1 MGAGLVELLAR
12 EMTAELQAIRA
23 AAIAQACAT
32 GKDASADLVTKGV
45 RFGSI
50 VAHPDGIVDLDA
62 IDGVDSDLIV
72 RPFSRKGVFTS
83 LRQFTINALNIHH
96 GMEAVERFGVRWTG
110 SHDFAESG
118 VPDSITAGD
127 VSALVA
133 FQATLPPPAVKTDLP
148 DDWRYAADVG
158 AKTFK
163 DIGCASC
170 HIETLPLKSLVFT
183 DPAPY
188 DMAGTL
194 RSGEVKE
201 PIRIDLAALPFAK
214 TLKKNDKGEWLI
226 PVYSDLKR
234 HLVVD
239 ETINALG
246 NELQAQR
253 FVERDV
259 FLTPRLWGVG
269 STSPYGHNGAF
280 RMLDE
285 IIAAHGGD
293 ARFSRDAYVALEPEN
308 GMASSPSCGR
318 SSSRR
323 RDAGSP
329 LRHRFPPCCGD
340 VAAEERPKPLGD
352 VPVMHEEAEAAG
364 VHSVYDGPW
373 EFFVG
378 GGGAA
383 LDCDG
388 SGFPSVFLAGGKNP
402 ARLYVNR
409 SRAGDSLKFEQKP
422 LDIGADPKMLE
433 NVIGAYPIDID
444 GDGRMDLFVLRVG
457 GNLLLKGGPDCT
469 FTLANHEWG
478 FDGDQGW
485 TTSFAAEWEP
495 GQKFPTLAIGHYV
508 DRDAPGSPW
517 GTCADNSLY
526 RPQAGDKP
534 DYSVRTPLAP
544 GFCALSMLFTD
555 WNKSGV
561 PSLRVSNDRQ
571 YYRGGEEQMWRIE
584 PGKTPRLYSR
594 ADGWRHL
601 SIYGMG
607 IAEGDLDGSGYP
619 QYFLT
624 SMGDEKLQKLD
635 PDEGARGEAPV
646 YRDIAGEV
654 GATAHIP
661 YAGGDKRPST
671 AWHAEFA
678 DFNNAGLLDIFVSK
692 GNLEQMPDFAAYDPS
707 NLLLGQFNG
716 KFAEAGDEAGIANG
730 LKGRGALIADFNLD
744 GKLDILQ
751 VNRGSNVSLYRNL
764 GAKNGDG
771 PPLPMGNWSEIK
783 LIEPNPNRNAV
794 GARITIRTGT
804 RSQTRF
810 VDVGG
815 GDASGHAGFIHVG
828 LGTAERAEIR
838 VKWPDGDASP
848 SYRVFANQFVVID
861 RTKPQ
866 AAYWYPPR

>member
-1 MGAGLVELLAR
+1 MRFVRWVLA
-12 EMTAELQAIRA
+12 LFVGVA
-23 AAIAQACAT
+23 AAQ
-32 GKDASADLVTKGV
+32 
-45 RFGSI
+45 
-50 VAHPDGIVDLDA
+50 
-62 IDGVDSDLIV
+62 
-72 RPFSRKGVFTS
+72 
-83 LRQFTINALNIHH
+83 
-96 GMEAVERFGVRWTG
+96 
-110 SHDFAESG
+110 
-118 VPDSITAGD
+118 
-127 VSALVA
+127 
-133 FQATLPPPAVKTDLP
+133 
-148 DDWRYAADVG
+148 AAD
-158 AKTFK
+158 
-163 DIGCASC
+163 D
-170 HIETLPLKSLVFT
+170 
-183 DPAPY
+183 
-188 DMAGTL
+188 
-194 RSGEVKE
+194 R
-201 PIRIDLAALPFAK
+201 
-214 TLKKNDKGEWLI
+214 
-226 PVYSDLKR
+226 
-234 HLVVD
+234 
-239 ETINALG
+239 
-246 NELQAQR
+246 Q
-253 FVERDV
+253 
-259 FLTPRLWGVG
+259 
-269 STSPYGHNGAF
+269 
-280 RMLDE
+280 
-285 IIAAHGGD
+285 
-293 ARFSRDAYVALEPEN
+293 
-308 GMASSPSCGR
+308 
-318 SSSRR
+318 
-323 RDAGSP
+323 
-329 LRHRFPPCCGD
+329 
-340 VAAEERPKPLGD
+340 KPLGD
-352 VPVMHEEAEAAG
+352 VPLMHEEADAAG
-364 VHSVYDGPW
+364 VHNVYDGPW

-402 ARLYVNR
+402 ARLFVNR
-409 SRAGDSLKFEQKP
+409 SRSGGPLKFEEKP
-422 LDIGADPKMLE
+422 LDIGANPKLLE
-433 NVIGAYPIDID
+433 NVIGAYPIDIS
-444 GDGRMDLFVLRVG
+444 GDGHTDLFVLRVG

-469 FTLANHEWG
+469 FTLMNHEWN
-478 FDGDQGW
+478 FDGDPGW
-485 TTSFAAEWEP
+485 TTAFAAEWEP

-526 RPQAGDKP
+526 RPQPGDKP

-555 WNKSGV
+555 WNKSGA

-584 PGKTPRLYSR
+584 PGKTPRLYTR

-619 QYFLT
+619 EYFLT

-635 PDEGARGEAPV
+635 PDGGDRGEAPV

-661 YAGGDKRPST
+661 YTGGDKRPST

-716 KFAEAGDEAGIANG
+716 KFAEAGYEAGIASG

-751 VNRGSNVSLYRNL
+751 INRGSNVSLYRNL
-764 GAKNGDG
+764 GAKNADG

-810 VDVGG
+810 VDIGG

-838 VKWPDGDASP
+838 VQWPDGEASP
-848 SYRVFANQFVVID
+848 GYRVFANQFVVID
-861 RTKPQ
+861 REKPQ